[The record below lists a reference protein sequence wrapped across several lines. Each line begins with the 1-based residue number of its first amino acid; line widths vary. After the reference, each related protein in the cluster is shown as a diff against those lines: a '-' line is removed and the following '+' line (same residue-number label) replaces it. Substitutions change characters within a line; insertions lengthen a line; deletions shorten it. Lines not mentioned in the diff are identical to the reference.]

1 MFGLAE
7 FYHGQNES
15 ASARIFAAATLRE
28 DEEPHGR
35 GAAKSFSGFTFA

>member
-7 FYHGQNES
+7 FYHGPTES
-15 ASARIFAAATLRE
+15 ASARIFAAPTLRE
-28 DEEPHGR
+28 DEEANGR